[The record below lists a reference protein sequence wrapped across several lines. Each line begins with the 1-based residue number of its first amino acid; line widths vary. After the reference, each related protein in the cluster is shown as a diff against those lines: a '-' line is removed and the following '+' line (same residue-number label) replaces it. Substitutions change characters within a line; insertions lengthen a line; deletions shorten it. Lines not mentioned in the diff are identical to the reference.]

1 METDTHL
8 QAAIA
13 GVEAVVV
20 GAKPAPI
27 VRAFFDEPT
36 FTATYVVSDPATRT
50 AAIIDSVLDFDQA
63 SGRTSTPFA
72 DEMIAYVRDHG
83 LTLDWLLETHAHAD
97 HLSAAPYLQEKLG
110 GKLVIGRH
118 ILTG

>member
-50 AAIIDSVLDFDQA
+50 AAM
-63 SGRTSTPFA
+63 TSPTRP
-72 DEMIAYVRDHG
+72 H
-83 LTLDWLLETHAHAD
+83 
-97 HLSAAPYLQEKLG
+97 PLG
-110 GKLVIGRH
+110 VVEGQ
-118 ILTG
+118 